1 MKLDQKSKEDLIEE
15 IKELRKMVRKW
26 QKVSNWHSMARA
38 YGDNCASVNLGRQ
51 PQSPKRI

>member
-1 MKLDQKSKEDLIEE
+1 MRLDQKSKEDLINE